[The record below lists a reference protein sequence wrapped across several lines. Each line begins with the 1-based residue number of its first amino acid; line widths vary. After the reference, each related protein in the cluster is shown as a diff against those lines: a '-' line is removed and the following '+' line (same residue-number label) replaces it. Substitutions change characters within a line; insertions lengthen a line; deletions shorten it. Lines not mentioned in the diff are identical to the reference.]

1 MRIDRHP
8 PRELADLS
16 ARLLDAVPLVGFLL
30 CLLVFYLA
38 VTRYVEI
45 ERDLLKRA
53 AASDPPAAAA
63 GPQGLVTTTAEG
75 RLVVSQIG
83 YTPADLP
90 RTDGARLSPRRV
102 TRPAIAEPARPLVE
116 LALPPAEPAHREVR
130 PPRTLDPRPEIPD
143 LLSPLAPPPP
153 PVETAAP

>member
-1 MRIDRHP
+1 MRIDRHA
-8 PRELADLS
+8 PREINLNVT
-16 ARLLDAVPLVGFLL
+16 AVIAPFVGVLL
-30 CLLVFYLA
+30 CVLA
-38 VTRYVEI
+38 VFMAAARCI
-45 ERDLLKRA
+45 EDDLEQLKS
-53 AASDPPAAAA
+53 AASDPPAAGA

-143 LLSPLAPPPP
+143 LLSPLSPLS
-153 PVETAAP
+153 PVIEPSVP